1 MKIRFNKYALITKE
15 RPMKFIDGNC
25 NTTDRIEEAM
35 LNDSEII
42 VNDVLK
48 TFDNP
53 EEFEVLPVNITY
65 EL

>member
-1 MKIRFNKYALITKE
+1 MKIRFNKYAIITKE
-15 RPMKFIDGNC
+15 RPMEFINVDC

-35 LNDSEII
+35 LNDSEYI

-53 EEFEVLPVNITY
+53 EEYEVLHVKITY
-65 EL
+65 EI

>member
-1 MKIRFNKYALITKE
+1 MKIRFNKYTLITKE
-15 RPMKFIDGNC
+15 RPMEFIDGDC

-42 VNDVLK
+42 ANDVLK

-53 EEFEVLPVNITY
+53 EEFEILPVNITY

>member
-1 MKIRFNKYALITKE
+1 MKIRFNKYVLITKE
-15 RPMKFIDGNC
+15 RPMEFIDGNC

-42 VNDVLK
+42 ANDVLK
-48 TFDNP
+48 TFDNQ

>member
-15 RPMKFIDGNC
+15 RPMEFIDGNC

-42 VNDVLK
+42 ANDVLK